1 MLTIQVTCR
10 PAGKNIVSEFYHNKV
25 NDNVAETYALGRNKY
40 YGHEKLDYRG
50 LGNFKPI
57 FSLNEL

>member
-10 PAGKNIVSEFYHNKV
+10 PASKNIISEFYHNKV

-50 LGNFKPI
+50 LGNF
-57 FSLNEL
+57 